1 MRRAPTEAYEG
12 SNACIVQSVTV
23 LVHAIPEALTLE
35 APLATE
41 LPVVLKPASI
51 QGFLIADAFS
61 SRSASVTSRSRAL

>member
-35 APLATE
+35 AHSL
-41 LPVVLKPASI
+41 
-51 QGFLIADAFS
+51 QNF
-61 SRSASVTSRSRAL
+61 R